1 MILCPRAV
9 PRGGTSDEGKNR
21 FRVPGGRGTGAQV
34 SGNRFQVSGFDLSA
48 AKRLARPAAAGGPS
62 ILMAGGSLVTALPAA
77 SGYSRKYFAGLTGV
91 SLTITS

>member
-9 PRGGTSDEGKNR
+9 PQGGTSDEGEK
-21 FRVPGGRGTGAQV
+21 QV
-34 SGNRFQVSGFDLSA
+34 SGAGWQGNRRTGEREQVSGFDLSA

-62 ILMAGGSLVTALPAA
+62 ILMAGGSLLTALPAA